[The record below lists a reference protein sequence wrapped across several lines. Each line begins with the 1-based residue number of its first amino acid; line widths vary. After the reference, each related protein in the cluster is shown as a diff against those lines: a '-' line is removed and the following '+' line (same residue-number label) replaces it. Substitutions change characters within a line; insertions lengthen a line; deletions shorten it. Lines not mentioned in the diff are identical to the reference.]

1 MDSNKNNKF
10 VLMIDKTKD
19 LVVIQNELTD
29 NVINNYINI
38 IVTNKIKTNNIL
50 DIVLYLMQEIE
61 NYDIEN
67 TNKKLL
73 IINITRKIVY
83 NYENSIEIPDKA
95 HDFIDYFLPCLIDKI
110 VLLDKRKIKVKNDN
124 ILKKICKYFKF

>member
-1 MDSNKNNKF
+1 MDSRTNNKF

-29 NVINNYINI
+29 NVINNYINT

-83 NYENSIEIPDKA
+83 NYESLIEIPDKA

-124 ILKKICKYFKF
+124 ILKKICKFFKF